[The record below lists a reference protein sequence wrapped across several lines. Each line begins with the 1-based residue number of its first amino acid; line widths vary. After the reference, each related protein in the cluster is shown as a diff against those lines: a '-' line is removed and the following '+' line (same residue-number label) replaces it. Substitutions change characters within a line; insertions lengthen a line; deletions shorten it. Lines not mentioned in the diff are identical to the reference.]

1 MSMTFFFTIFTTR
14 DREQRIC
21 ALGKNYVLWV
31 LTYWVDYNQNE
42 WKTVLTTC

>member
-1 MSMTFFFTIFTTR
+1 MSMTFLQFLRQETENNVFVLLAKIIF
-14 DREQRIC
+14 
-21 ALGKNYVLWV
+21 LWV

>member
-1 MSMTFFFTIFTTR
+1 MSMTFFFTIFKTR

>member
-1 MSMTFFFTIFTTR
+1 MSMTFLQFLRQET
-14 DREQRIC
+14 E
-21 ALGKNYVLWV
+21 GKNYFLWV